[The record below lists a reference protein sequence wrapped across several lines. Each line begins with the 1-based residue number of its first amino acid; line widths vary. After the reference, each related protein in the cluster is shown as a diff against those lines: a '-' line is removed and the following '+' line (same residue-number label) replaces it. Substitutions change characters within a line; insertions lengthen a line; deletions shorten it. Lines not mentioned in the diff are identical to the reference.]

1 LANALLEHETLSKAE
16 IDTVLNEEGITAV
29 KNAKKVAEQ
38 ALVENEKQYKIL
50 DTEPNLLKPAPS
62 MQST

>member
-1 LANALLEHETLSKAE
+1 
-16 IDTVLNEEGITAV
+16 V